1 MKILLLPLLF
11 IVHIGSALCEVIL
24 PPSTVLPLLA
34 IEDAITASVAEDRAI
49 VIQTLRASFLGN
61 KRANVDD
68 LKISSSSRLALTR
81 VCSDAKLGEIFKD
94 DMCMRYALKNMLEEV
109 AANRLPLATKSGESI
124 SSSSS
129 NNAPPLEEHQ
139 LLFEQWNRER
149 QSKTKSSQLSTR
161 AQKLFDLY
169 LKFRN
174 QRSISAQVSLPNG
187 EFVQLAFDITGKVKD
202 LENSIR
208 KSFSEFSRKRHS
220 LSIAQGVSRK
230 GIVFPSAGSSA
241 GDDQSLLDL
250 GLRPPGCRLYIETLT
265 DCCCSSSTSVSE
277 M

>member
-1 MKILLLPLLF
+1 MKFLLLPLLF
-11 IVHIGSALCEVIL
+11 IFHIGSTLCEVTL
-24 PPSTVLPLLA
+24 PPSTVLPLLVL
-34 IEDAITASVAEDRAI
+34 EDAITASLAEDRVI

-68 LKISSSSRLALTR
+68 LKMSSSSRLALTR

-94 DMCMRYALKNMLEEV
+94 DMCMRYALKNMLEEA
-109 AANRLPLATKSGESI
+109 AANRLPLATKSSESI

-129 NNAPPLEEHQ
+129 VAPPSGEHQ

-174 QRSISAQVSLPNG
+174 QRSISVQVSLLNG
-187 EFVQLAFDITGKVKD
+187 EIVQLAFDITGKVKVT
-202 LENSIR
+202 LELVSI
-208 KSFSEFSRKRHS
+208 
-220 LSIAQGVSRK
+220 SI
-230 GIVFPSAGSSA
+230 
-241 GDDQSLLDL
+241 LDI
-250 GLRPPGCRLYIETLT
+250 C
-265 DCCCSSSTSVSE
+265 